1 MGRRLRPI
9 GVAGNDSKVFVPLQK
24 NTTKIKV
31 GCFPLIYCLINL
43 HRTFRE
49 MRDFVNSMKSEKDMG
64 SEDGKVKDAAKV
76 TMLDAKTFEDAIKAG
91 KR

>member
-1 MGRRLRPI
+1 
-9 GVAGNDSKVFVPLQK
+9 
-24 NTTKIKV
+24 
-31 GCFPLIYCLINL
+31 
-43 HRTFRE
+43 